1 MKCVPASKICGGQD
15 FNSTDGNPIGTSVF
29 KNTLTV
35 ILVIIWTFDWIF
47 NQKVVIGFIGFIGL
61 RCTCPSWVDQ

>member
-15 FNSTDGNPIGTSVF
+15 FNSTDDNPIGTSIVDG
-29 KNTLTV
+29 TLTV
-35 ILVIIWTFDWIF
+35 VLVIIWTFDWIF
-47 NQKVVIGFIGFIGL
+47 NQKVVIGFIGL